1 MSVQI
6 SILQNVSYWHYC
18 LQDSSHFYFLL
29 VAVVAMFEKE
39 FGKKGTDSELASNF
53 TVESSVVA
61 VVLIGLLP

>member
-6 SILQNVSYWHYC
+6 YILQNVSYWHYC

-29 VAVVAMFEKE
+29 VAVAAMFEKE
-39 FGKKGTDSELASNF
+39 GTDSELASNF